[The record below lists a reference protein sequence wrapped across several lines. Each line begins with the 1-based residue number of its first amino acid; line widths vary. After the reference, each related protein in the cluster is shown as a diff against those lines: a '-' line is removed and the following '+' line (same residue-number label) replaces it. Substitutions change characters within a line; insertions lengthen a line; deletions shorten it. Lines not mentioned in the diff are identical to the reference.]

1 MEGIAWVRKKLEL
14 NFIGKGC
21 VEGTGRGEKRRDIL
35 RESIQ
40 GGKKKRH
47 RYESTMIQ
55 RELDAF

>member
-40 GGKKKRH
+40 GGKKKKG
-47 RYESTMIQ
+47 TDMNPP
-55 RELDAF
+55 